1 MQIVD
6 EIGIVLV
13 AVLQV
18 LVILVLFDIE
28 FVTEKRVERPDDQY
42 ARVRFWDTTSMVSL
56 PSDFDIASRVLASC
70 PPRNSRL
77 SQLPVSSPM
86 ICRTSF

>member
-18 LVILVLFDIE
+18 LVILVLFNIE
-28 FVTEKRVERPDDQY
+28 FVSEKRVERTDDQY
-42 ARVRFWDTTSMVSL
+42 ALVRFHYLEFVRRHKFSTQNAVIL
-56 PSDFDIASRVLASC
+56 RG
-70 PPRNSRL
+70 
-77 SQLPVSSPM
+77 
-86 ICRTSF
+86 

>member
-28 FVTEKRVERPDDQY
+28 FVTEKRVERPDNS
-42 ARVRFWDTTSMVSL
+42 VRTRSVS
-56 PSDFDIASRVLASC
+56 
-70 PPRNSRL
+70 
-77 SQLPVSSPM
+77 
-86 ICRTSF
+86 

>member
-42 ARVRFWDTTSMVSL
+42 ALVRFHDLEFV
-56 PSDFDIASRVLASC
+56 
-70 PPRNSRL
+70 
-77 SQLPVSSPM
+77 
-86 ICRTSF
+86 CRHKFSTQNAVILRG

>member
-18 LVILVLFDIE
+18 LVILVLFNIE
-28 FVTEKRVERPDDQY
+28 FVTEKRVERTDDQY
-42 ARVRFWDTTSMVSL
+42 SLVRFHYLEFVRRHKFSTQNAVIL
-56 PSDFDIASRVLASC
+56 RG
-70 PPRNSRL
+70 
-77 SQLPVSSPM
+77 
-86 ICRTSF
+86 